1 MGVLYDYFRAKDDAA
16 AVRLMKD
23 YEGGPFAASRGGIAV
38 DAVDLKGIEPTV
50 TLGKHRKMEHEPA
63 EHRRR
68 RLAQQAPTTGRS
80 WITAAR

>member
-1 MGVLYDYFRAKDDAA
+1 MSYLCGGVRAMDVPYDYFWANHDAA

-50 TLGKHRKMEHEPA
+50 TLGKLVSLVRQVDWDVRP
-63 EHRRR
+63 
-68 RLAQQAPTTGRS
+68 GRP
-80 WITAAR
+80 